1 MNEISQT
8 THDSP
13 NKNSSISCDIGSNKM
28 TYAELSMLTPLFFA
42 AMLFNGKSTLQ
53 LVFVFIIYTFAIF
66 CFVFFYYKSKFRK
79 HGEIL
84 LSNGIST
91 LTSKRYGWENKRIHL
106 SDVQSL
112 SAVWGSPYKVS
123 ITTVHDS
130 FVVELHDSSLSV
142 FLSEINRSHPH
153 LMIQYLSGI
162 GKRA

>member
-1 MNEISQT
+1 
-8 THDSP
+8 
-13 NKNSSISCDIGSNKM
+13 
-28 TYAELSMLTPLFFA
+28 MLFPLFFA
-42 AMLFNGKSTLQ
+42 ATLIHGENGLIYILFICAL
-53 LVFVFIIYTFAIF
+53 AIF
-66 CFVFFYYKSKFRK
+66 SFAFTYYKLKFRK